1 MFIGDTLKQRMLSL
15 GYDMNRLSKESTVDI
30 HIVNGLLNNAL
41 SIKQVHEVDMDYIC
55 QVLMCEPIY
64 FTNPFIRE
72 KDMVYNSPKQE
83 VKSNRVKANL
93 ISFTNDFSFIMEL
106 SKECKSNNNKHYR

>member
-30 HIVNGLLNNAL
+30 HIVNGLLKNAL

-64 FTNPFIRE
+64 FTNSSIRE

-83 VKSNRVKANL
+83 VKSNRIKANL
-93 ISFTNDFSFIMEL
+93 ISFASDFGFIMEL
-106 SKECKSNNNKHYR
+106 SRESKSNNKRHY